1 MGQPGETCW
10 AGTDRTIPYH
20 WVRGQLRQTQPRQ
33 GSCYK
38 EKQQRGRKEQL
49 KPHSGAAPPVNCSTR
64 SNALQ
69 SPSPEAPHACEQRSC
84 ALPSQLGG
92 SLSCGPLSTAGHML
106 CTALQ
111 TTQRFI
117 NTAQIRLFT
126 HRGLHAPH
134 SPATLREAASSP
146 YPQPRPG
153 KHHGCWTASARLLPG
168 HLASALL
175 PPEAIGRFTTSP
187 SAPLSWSIPVRELP
201 ALPTPRHPHGSA
213 GSAQDPKPRGHS
225 PLSPQQPRSRQRRAL
240 PRPSIASRQPHAR
253 FPAGSLQL
261 TPVTLGFWQRHRT
274 QAAATPLPRA
284 ASQRFPEPPVPVP
297 TAPRHP
303 RDGTTAFAQPPPE
316 PRAVPPAHLPP
327 PPAAAARRPRGAAAA
342 PRATRR
348 TAAAR
353 AAGPWRH
360 RHTGAVGRPPP
371 F

>member
-1 MGQPGETCW
+1 M
-10 AGTDRTIPYH
+10 
-20 WVRGQLRQTQPRQ
+20 
-33 GSCYK
+33 
-38 EKQQRGRKEQL
+38 
-49 KPHSGAAPPVNCSTR
+49 
-64 SNALQ
+64 Q
-69 SPSPEAPHACEQRSC
+69 SPSPEAPHAREQRSC
-84 ALPSQLGG
+84 ALPWQLGG

-126 HRGLHAPH
+126 HRGEAEIARSAQPCNAPGSRILPI
-134 SPATLREAASSP
+134 SPAEAGKASRLLDCLGPFASRALGVRPFAPGGDRTLYHIPISTALLEHSRSGTPSTPNPTPPPRLCGISP
-146 YPQPRPG
+146 GPQTPRPQPLT
-153 KHHGCWTASARLLPG
+153 TAAAPLPAATG
-168 HLASALL
+168 VTSALD
-175 PPEAIGRFTTSP
+175 S
-187 SAPLSWSIPVRELP
+187 
-201 ALPTPRHPHGSA
+201 
-213 GSAQDPKPRGHS
+213 
-225 PLSPQQPRSRQRRAL
+225 LSP
-240 PRPSIASRQPHAR
+240 ASRQPHAR

-297 TAPRHP
+297 TAPRHR
-303 RDGTTAFAQPPPE
+303 RDGTTASAQPPPE

-327 PPAAAARRPRGAAAA
+327 PPAAARRPRGAAA

>member
-1 MGQPGETCW
+1 M
-10 AGTDRTIPYH
+10 
-20 WVRGQLRQTQPRQ
+20 
-33 GSCYK
+33 
-38 EKQQRGRKEQL
+38 
-49 KPHSGAAPPVNCSTR
+49 
-64 SNALQ
+64 
-69 SPSPEAPHACEQRSC
+69 
-84 ALPSQLGG
+84 
-92 SLSCGPLSTAGHML
+92 
-106 CTALQ
+106 
-111 TTQRFI
+111 
-117 NTAQIRLFT
+117 
-126 HRGLHAPH
+126 HAPH

-146 YPQPRPG
+146 YPQPRSG

-187 SAPLSWSIPVRELP
+187 SAPLSWSTPVQELP

-327 PPAAAARRPRGAAAA
+327 PPAAAARRPRGAAA

>member
-1 MGQPGETCW
+1 M
-10 AGTDRTIPYH
+10 
-20 WVRGQLRQTQPRQ
+20 
-33 GSCYK
+33 
-38 EKQQRGRKEQL
+38 
-49 KPHSGAAPPVNCSTR
+49 
-64 SNALQ
+64 Q

-261 TPVTLGFWQRHRT
+261 TPVTLGFWQRRRT

-303 RDGTTAFAQPPPE
+303 RDGTTASAQPPPE

-327 PPAAAARRPRGAAAA
+327 PPAAAAARRPRGAAA